1 MNLILQKYIASIL
14 RWNEFSITSISSIED
29 LGTFEYSNENIIL
42 LSEITRSGK
51 FDELKKL
58 ASAKDLLGEDLTLI
72 QFSDQN
78 GRKFRGLIYD
88 SIELWN
94 DPYFL
99 EIIPVDGL

>member
-1 MNLILQKYIASIL
+1 MNLIHQKYIASIL
-14 RWNEFSITSISSIED
+14 KANEFSITHITNIED
-29 LGTFEYSNENIIL
+29 LGTFEYCDENIIL
-42 LSEITRSGK
+42 LSEITRLGK
-51 FDELKKL
+51 LEELKKL
-58 ASAKDLLGEDLTLI
+58 KTAKDLLGEDLTLI

-99 EIIPVDGL
+99 EIIPVEGQ